1 MNNTKKEYV
10 APVVNV
16 IYVDKDVITSS
27 APTVETPDQPW
38 EPVF

>member
-27 APTVETPDQPW
+27 SSVETPEQPW
-38 EPVF
+38 EPTF